1 MNTTIPEAERIFKLS
16 LERLIPLSGIAGLV
30 VLWAVAVAIFQP
42 PLIPGPRAVALA
54 LLEFTGK
61 STLLRHVVASLFRV
75 LWGYLGAAAIGIPLG
90 LCLGWFPKSERML
103 GPLLQILRPISPIAW
118 IPLAI
123 LWLGVGDL
131 PSIFIIFLGAFFP
144 IVTSSAAATS
154 EISLVHRRAAKNF
167 GLSIGELAR
176 TVIVPAALPQII
188 VGLRLALG
196 IAWLVV
202 VAAEMVAV
210 DSGLGYLIINAR
222 NAGSRYDLVVAVML
236 VIGAIGVALD
246 WAMRKIESA
255 LTRSRP

>member
-1 MNTTIPEAERIFKLS
+1 M
-16 LERLIPLSGIAGLV
+16 RLALGRVVPLMGIAALIGLWT
-30 VLWAVAVAIFQP
+30 LAVAILEP

-61 STLLRHVVASLFRV
+61 SALFRHVIASLFRV
-75 LWGYLGAAAIGIPLG
+75 LWGYLGAVAIGVPLG
-90 LCLGWFPKSERML
+90 LCLGWFPAGERTL
-103 GPLLQILRPISPIAW
+103 GPLFQILRPISPIAW
-118 IPLAI
+118 IPIVI

-131 PSIFIIFLGAFFP
+131 PSIFIIFLGSFFP
-144 IVTSSAAATS
+144 IATSSAAATA

-167 GLSIGELAR
+167 GLPMGQLVR
-176 TVIVPAALPQII
+176 KVILPAALPQII

-236 VIGAIGVALD
+236 VIGGIGVALD
-246 WAMRKIESA
+246 LGMRRIESA
-255 LTRSRP
+255 LTRNRAS